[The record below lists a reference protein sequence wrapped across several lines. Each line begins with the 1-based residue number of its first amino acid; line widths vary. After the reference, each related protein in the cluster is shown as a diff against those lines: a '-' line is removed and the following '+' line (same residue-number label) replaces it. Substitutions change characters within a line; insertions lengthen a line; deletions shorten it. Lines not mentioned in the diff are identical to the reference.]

1 MSDINF
7 EADQREDL
15 NSVGDAKSLSDQVVK
30 LKKSRRRTCR
40 KRKRIKRTEETY
52 RVSFW

>member
-15 NSVGDAKSLSDQVVK
+15 NSVGDAKSLSIK
-30 LKKSRRRTCR
+30 LLN
-40 KRKRIKRTEETY
+40 
-52 RVSFW
+52 